1 MAGRRSKGSGARA
14 LLQER
19 IVEALFRLISRVPR
33 SKALASRTPQ
43 DQAKLLILN
52 AASKAALASAALSL
66 PPGPLGLATV
76 LPDLMAIW
84 RIQRQLV
91 ADIAALHGRTAHL
104 GREEMAYCL
113 FRRAACQAVRDVVVR
128 AGERYLVR
136 RASMGGLRS
145 MLRRIGISVGERT
158 AGRAA
163 SRWLPV
169 VGAVGVGAYA
179 YYDTAQV
186 GKTAL
191 ALFSSEIVEA
201 AEA

>member
-1 MAGRRSKGSGARA
+1 
-14 LLQER
+14 
-19 IVEALFRLISRVPR
+19 LISRIPA
-33 SKALASRTPQ
+33 SKAVAERTPA
-43 DQAKLLILN
+43 DRSKLLILH
-52 AASKAALASAALSL
+52 ASSRAALTSATLSI

-91 ADIAALHGRTAHL
+91 ADIAALHGKTARL

-113 FRRAACQAVRDVVVR
+113 FRHAAGQVVRDVVMR
-128 AGERYLVR
+128 AGERYVVR
-136 RASMGGLRS
+136 RTSMEMLRS
-145 MLRRIGISVGERT
+145 MLRRVGVSISERA

-169 VGAVGVGAYA
+169 VGAVGIGAYA

-191 ALFSSEIVEA
+191 AFFA
-201 AEA
+201 ADIDDTRDQAGTQT